1 MAFGLIIGALAGAAA
16 NGVSSYMLTKKNAAA
31 YKSYAK
37 DIRNAA
43 NKYSG
48 QEAYSKM
55 QQGGNETANT
65 LNQMDLANQASQA
78 PQNNSAMMANAANLG
93 GNFNG
98 FYNQGQ
104 ENTKTGLQAQYSA
117 DTQHAQQDLNQAN
130 VDYKAGTAATQA
142 AMNTAGGL
150 ASLYAQHKGN
160 NSSNMTSDENAKEY
174 NNKAG
179 LPKADVEDALRQIEA
194 VKFQYKPETGLDND
208 LHVGTTAQSFE
219 GTAFDDVVNDTKPY
233 KSLDKQKLLESVMAG
248 IAALQKEVDE
258 LEGNNNS
265 ITSDERCKQAVEK
278 DIEAISKA
286 VKQNP
291 ALVMLGTRPNFHD
304 NDPAIERMQA
314 RIDKLNNP
322 PIEKDEDFLGP
333 DEYIDENGN
342 IQVNPNWKPE
352 NADEDF
358 VGPDEMIDENGNI
371 VPKPSEEPNTEE
383 EPVEENTPSV
393 GLPLTDTSQSVG
405 GSSQPSIATENADVS
420 HIEDTTAGN
429 SISSQSVDSPD
440 SLSYS
445 SGSASEAQK
454 ADDMIEQ
461 SKATTAAIKDAT
473 NESENPVMTN
483 NQSETSGFTT
493 NNGGSLESAGTNKDG
508 SFVSKNSKLEGND
521 GHSLDSANSDIDLTE
536 STIEN
541 LIAAIDKLDDSV
553 AATYNIDK
561 SAYTFNGTAIKDL
574 RPEELNE
581 LRNIVMSY

>member
-1 MAFGLIIGALAGAAA
+1 
-16 NGVSSYMLTKKNAAA
+16 
-31 YKSYAK
+31 
-37 DIRNAA
+37 
-43 NKYSG
+43 
-48 QEAYSKM
+48 
-55 QQGGNETANT
+55 
-65 LNQMDLANQASQA
+65 
-78 PQNNSAMMANAANLG
+78 
-93 GNFNG
+93 
-98 FYNQGQ
+98 
-104 ENTKTGLQAQYSA
+104 
-117 DTQHAQQDLNQAN
+117 
-130 VDYKAGTAATQA
+130 
-142 AMNTAGGL
+142 
-150 ASLYAQHKGN
+150 
-160 NSSNMTSDENAKEY
+160 MTD
-174 NNKAG
+174 
-179 LPKADVEDALRQIEA
+179 
-194 VKFQYKPETGLDND
+194 
-208 LHVGTTAQSFE
+208 
-219 GTAFDDVVNDTKPY
+219 
-233 KSLDKQKLLESVMAG
+233 LDKQMCLESLIAG
-248 IAALQKEVDE
+248 LIELSKELDE
-258 LEGNNNS
+258 LENNDK
-265 ITSDERCKQAVEK
+265 ITSDERCKQAVERG
-278 DIEAISKA
+278 IEDGSITQSDNPLVQNEINQTNDGDARTNEVNDDAIAKA

-291 ALVMLGTRPNFHD
+291 ALGMLGTRPNFHD

-342 IQVNPNWKPE
+342 IQVDTNWKPE

-358 VGPDEMIDENGNI
+358 LGPDEMIDENGNI

-420 HIEDTTAGN
+420 HVEDTNAGN
-429 SISSQSVDSPD
+429 SISSQSVESPD

-461 SKATTAAIKDAT
+461 SKATTAVIKDAI
-473 NESENPVMTN
+473 NESENPVVTN

-508 SFVSKNSKLEGND
+508 SFVSKNPKLEGSD

-581 LRNIVMSY
+581 LRSIVMGY